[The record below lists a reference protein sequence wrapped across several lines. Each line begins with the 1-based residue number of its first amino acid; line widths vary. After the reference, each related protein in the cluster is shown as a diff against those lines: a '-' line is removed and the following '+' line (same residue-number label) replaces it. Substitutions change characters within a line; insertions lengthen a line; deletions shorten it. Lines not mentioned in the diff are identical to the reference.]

1 MVIIVIL
8 AILLAISITYIILLN
23 IDMNK
28 IYRELLWIK
37 QQDTNKKITS
47 STLNKNIKNLM
58 NEINNVLEEERQIQI
73 KSNNI
78 NNELKQII
86 TNISHDLKTPLT
98 SAMGYIQLI
107 NESDVSNDKKEEY
120 LKIIETRLRVLSKLL
135 EDFFDF
141 TKIMEH
147 NVETN
152 IEKINLSNLLNE
164 SIASYY
170 EDFQNKNI
178 VPSINIVP
186 NIFVHSDEKILRR
199 IFQNIIQNVL
209 THGKDSLEISL
220 NKADK
225 IEIIFK
231 NKFDNENI
239 EQDKLFSRFYTSDIS
254 RTNKNTGLG
263 LAIVKELSEEINI
276 NVDANIEKNYLSIC
290 ILM

>member
-8 AILLAISITYIILLN
+8 AILLVISITYIILLN

-28 IYRELLWIK
+28 IYKELLWIK

-47 STLNKNIKNLM
+47 GTLNKNIKNLM

-78 NNELKQII
+78 NNELKQVI

-107 NESDVSNDKKEEY
+107 NESDVPNDKKEEY

-209 THGKDSLEISL
+209 THGKDSIEISL
-220 NKADK
+220 NKADR

-276 NVDANIEKNYLSIC
+276 NVDANIEKNYLSIV
-290 ILM
+290 ILI